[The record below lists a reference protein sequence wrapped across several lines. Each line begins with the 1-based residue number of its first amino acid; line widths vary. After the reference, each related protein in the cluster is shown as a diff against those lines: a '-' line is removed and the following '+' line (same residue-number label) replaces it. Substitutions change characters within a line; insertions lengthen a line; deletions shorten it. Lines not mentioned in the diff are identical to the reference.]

1 MQNLYENQIA
11 ININSFTNNKIIRL
25 LTNITQVIN
34 ESISTNNSQTQ
45 VNITNDSSII
55 IPDEEINNEANMSG
69 EILLMMFLLSI
80 SLSCGH
86 YIRKYKIKFLNESL
100 VTTMFGLIAGLILH
114 LISNTKYLNNIT
126 SAYEKFFMILI
137 LPAIIFER

>member
-1 MQNLYENQIA
+1 
-11 ININSFTNNKIIRL
+11 
-25 LTNITQVIN
+25 
-34 ESISTNNSQTQ
+34 
-45 VNITNDSSII
+45 
-55 IPDEEINNEANMSG
+55 MSG